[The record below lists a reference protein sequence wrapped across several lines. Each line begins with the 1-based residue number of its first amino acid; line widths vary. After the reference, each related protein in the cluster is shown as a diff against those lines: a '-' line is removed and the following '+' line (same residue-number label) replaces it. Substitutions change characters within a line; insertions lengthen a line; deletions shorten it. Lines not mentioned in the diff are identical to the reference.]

1 LDNLI
6 KRLSSFPN
14 DTVLFIDFLN
24 GLSIKG
30 RLDTIYET
38 DNGLEMDEEGYLE
51 YYACSIKIE
60 KIINQSKKIDEH
72 FKEGNFI
79 EISKYSEL
87 LKVYLECFLQA
98 KSAEKCSEIYIGL
111 QQFLH

>member
-14 DTVLFIDFLN
+14 GTVLFIDFLN

-30 RLDTIYET
+30 KLDTIYET

-72 FKEGNFI
+72 IKEGNFI

-87 LKVYLECFLQA
+87 LRVYLEDGTVIWALENN
-98 KSAEKCSEIYIGL
+98 S
-111 QQFLH
+111 